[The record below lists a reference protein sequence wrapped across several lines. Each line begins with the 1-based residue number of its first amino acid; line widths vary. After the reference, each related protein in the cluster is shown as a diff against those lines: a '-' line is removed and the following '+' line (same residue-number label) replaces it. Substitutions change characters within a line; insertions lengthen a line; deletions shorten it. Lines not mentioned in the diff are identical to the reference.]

1 MNKIESADGT
11 WPDDNAGKPGRK
23 NPHSSPDVV
32 VGVVA
37 VVEAISS
44 REVIRSIPWGPI
56 PTTTTTG
63 DATGRRLMTFL
74 L

>member
-32 VGVVA
+32 GVVVVA

-56 PTTTTTG
+56 PTTTG
-63 DATGRRLMTFL
+63 DATGRRLMTFRL
-74 L
+74 